1 MKRAGTW
8 LAAVAVL
15 GLMVGCG
22 GPVPDESQAPVSEQP
37 STDSNVSAQAC
48 DTDAC
53 ICTRFCRQQCG
64 SATNTAC
71 FDPCYADCI

>member
-22 GPVPDESQAPVSEQP
+22 GPVSEESQAPLSEQP
-37 STDSNVSAQAC
+37 TADSNVSAQAC

-53 ICTRFCRQQCG
+53 ICNRYCRLQCG
-64 SATNTAC
+64 TTNPTC
-71 FDPCYADCI
+71 FNECYANCI